1 MLALVAVEVL
11 FQDYEEEVGA
21 GGGAIAGVG
30 VGEGAGFGGAAVA
43 SAFVPGNQGFAD
55 VDYGHFNY
63 AGAVCGGVFLGGG
76 EEFAPEAAVLLSR
89 ADGEGA
95 EVPLFR
101 GGGLETYAAL
111 ETHAALDSGCCV
123 VGREEIERSF
133 GDFFGEQGGIC
144 ALAGDVFAFDAPAF
158 GAAESGVHEGDDGG
172 EVGGGCGAERDG
184 HVSYFGRDLG
194 RVTFDRD
201 EVGGEC

>member
-1 MLALVAVEVL
+1 VFFE
-11 FQDYEEEVGA
+11 DDEEEVGA

-55 VDYGHFNY
+55 VDYGHFDC
-63 AGAVCGGVFLGGG
+63 AGSVCGGVLFGGG
-76 EEFAPEAAVLLSR
+76 EKLATEAAFLLR
-89 ADGEGA
+89 GADRQGA

-111 ETHAALDSGCCV
+111 KSGCCV

-144 ALAGDVFAFDAPAF
+144 ALSGDVFAFDAPAF
-158 GAAESGVHEGDDGG
+158 GAAESGVHEGDDDG
-172 EVGGGCGAERDG
+172 EVGGGRGAERDG
-184 HVSYFGRDLG
+184 HVSYLGRDLG